1 MENMKALLVID
12 VQNVI
17 VEFKDFQPEL
27 NNIESIIK
35 DFKERKE
42 PVIFIR
48 NVEDEE
54 TSPFYKESLN
64 SELHDSLKHYA
75 DIVIEKKTPSAFFQT
90 DLSETLEKLGVNHLF
105 ITGFNTEFCCQF
117 TAIAAYD
124 RGYQV
129 TFIENATGT
138 VNDDTTYEMEGMDVR
153 DFVGTVLHW
162 SNVIEVLDMEEYE
175 EEYKSINELK

>member
-1 MENMKALLVID
+1 MKALLVID
-12 VQNVI
+12 VQNAI
-17 VEFKDFQPEL
+17 VDFKDFQQEL
-27 NNIESIIK
+27 NRIVSVIQ
-35 DFKERKE
+35 DFKENKE

-48 NVEDEE
+48 NIDDEE
-54 TSPFYKESLN
+54 SSPFNKELLS
-64 SELHDSLKHYA
+64 SELHHSLKEYA
-75 DIVIEKKTPSAFFQT
+75 DMVIEKKTPSAFFQT
-90 DLSETLEKLGVNHLF
+90 ELSEKLEQLDVDHLF

-138 VNDDTTYEMEGMDVR
+138 VNDEDAYEMKGLDVR

-162 SNVIEVLDMEEYE
+162 SNVIEVLDHEEYT
-175 EEYKSINELK
+175 EEYKLSKV